1 MICGFITLYLST
13 LYPLCVHLLPSGE
26 WSSTTKVLR
35 KTDSLNDVWKY
46 LFSSDAY
53 GMIK

>member
-35 KTDSLNDVWKY
+35 KTDSLNEC
-46 LFSSDAY
+46 LEISFLQ
-53 GMIK
+53 